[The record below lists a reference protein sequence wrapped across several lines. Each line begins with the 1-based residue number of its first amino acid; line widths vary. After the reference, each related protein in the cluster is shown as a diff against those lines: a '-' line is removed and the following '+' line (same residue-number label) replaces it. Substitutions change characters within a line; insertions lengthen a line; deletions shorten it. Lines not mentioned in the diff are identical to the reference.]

1 MLSLCGI
8 PHDIAKTILT
18 DEQLA
23 LLDKANN
30 EDSENKVA

>member
-1 MLSLCGI
+1 MWNSSRYS
-8 PHDIAKTILT
+8 KTILT